1 MNPLPFGTA
10 DFLCES
16 VCAMKKK
23 YEINMTDGPLLRK
36 MISFAFPLMLSGMLQ
51 LLFNAVD
58 VIVVGKFVGDT
69 ALAAVGSTG
78 ALVNL
83 IIGLFMGLSVG
94 TNVLCAQGFG
104 SGREKDV
111 QETVHTSVL
120 ISLVF
125 GVVLGIFGFIFARVF
140 LEWMS
145 SPADVIDQA
154 TIYLKIYFLGMPVI
168 MLYNFAS
175 AALRAI
181 GDTKRPMYYLLAA
194 GVVNL
199 VMNLFFVLVVKIGV
213 AGVAIATVM
222 SQALSAGLVV
232 RCLMKEESMVHLD
245 LRKLRIHG
253 NKLKSIIRIG
263 LPAGIQGIVF
273 SISNVL
279 IQSSINSFMSSA
291 IAGNTAASNLESF
304 TGTAMNAFYQTNLN
318 VVSQNVG
325 AKKYDRI
332 WRCMFL
338 CIVMVSIT
346 GFVMGMG
353 FYTFGNFFL
362 RFYTDNEEVVRYGL
376 IRLSICSRFHLLAG
390 LMDCIVGGLR
400 GLGSSILPMIVS
412 LTGACVF
419 RIIWISTIFQ
429 QNHTLETLYASYP
442 ISWALTAAVHLLC
455 FIVIFRRVKA
465 KNAEKERLRAY

>member
-1 MNPLPFGTA
+1 
-10 DFLCES
+10 
-16 VCAMKKK
+16 MKKK

-36 MISFAFPLMLSGMLQ
+36 MIAFAFPLMLSGMLQ

-58 VIVVGKFVGDT
+58 VIVVGKCVGDT
-69 ALAAVGSTG
+69 ALAAVDSTG

-83 IIGLFMGLSVG
+83 IVGLFMGLSVG
-94 TNVLCAQGFG
+94 TNVLCAQGYG

-120 ISLVF
+120 ISLIF
-125 GVVLGIFGFIFARVF
+125 GVFLGIFGAVFARTF
-140 LEWMS
+140 LKWMS

-154 TIYLKIYFLGMPVI
+154 TIYLRIYFIGMPVI

-194 GVVNL
+194 GVINL
-199 VMNLFFVLVVKIGV
+199 LLNLFFVLVIGIGV
-213 AGVAIATVM
+213 AGVAIATVI
-222 SQALSAGLVV
+222 SQAVSAFLVV

-245 LRKLRIHG
+245 LKKLRVSRD
-253 NKLKSIIRIG
+253 KLGKIIKIG

-291 IAGNTAASNLESF
+291 VAGNTAASNLESF

-318 VVSQNVG
+318 VVSQNAG
-325 AKKYDRI
+325 ARKYDRI

-338 CIVMVSIT
+338 CIMMVSVV
-346 GFVMGMG
+346 GFIMG
-353 FYTFGNFFL
+353 FGFYSFGNFFL
-362 RFYTDNEEVVRYGL
+362 RFYTDSEEVVKYGL
-376 IRLSICSRFHLLAG
+376 IRLAICSRFHLLAG
-390 LMDCIVGGLR
+390 LMDCVVGGLR

-412 LTGACVF
+412 LSGACVF
-419 RIIWISTIFQ
+419 RIIWISTIFR
-429 QNHTLETLYASYP
+429 QNHTLNTLYASYP

-455 FIVIFRRVKA
+455 FILIFEHIKKR
-465 KNAEKERLRAY
+465 EEERDKIRAA

>member
-1 MNPLPFGTA
+1 
-10 DFLCES
+10 
-16 VCAMKKK
+16 MKKK

-36 MISFAFPLMLSGMLQ
+36 MITFAFPLMLSGMLQ

-58 VIVVGKFVGDT
+58 VIVVGKCVGDT

-94 TNVLCAQGFG
+94 TNVLCAQGYG

-120 ISLVF
+120 VSLIF
-125 GVVLGIFGFIFARVF
+125 GVVLGIFGFFFAQTF
-140 LEWMS
+140 LKWMA
-145 SPADVIDQA
+145 SPENVIDQA
-154 TIYLKIYFLGMPVI
+154 SLYLRIYFLGMPVI

-181 GDTKRPMYYLLAA
+181 GDTRRPMYYLLAA

-199 VMNLFFVLVVKIGV
+199 GLNLFFVLVVGIGV
-213 AGVAIATVM
+213 AGVAIATVV
-222 SQALSAGLVV
+222 SQALSAFLVV
-232 RCLMKEESMVHLD
+232 RCLMKEKSMVHLD
-245 LRKLRIHG
+245 LRKLRISKD
-253 NKLKSIIRIG
+253 KLGKIIRIG

-273 SISNVL
+273 SISNVM
-279 IQSSINSFMSSA
+279 IQSSINSFMSDA

-318 VVSQNVG
+318 VVSQNAG
-325 AKKYDRI
+325 ARKYDRI

-338 CIVMVSIT
+338 CILMVSIV
-346 GFVMGMG
+346 GAVMGLG
-353 FYTFGNFFL
+353 IYGLGNVLL
-362 RFYTDNEEVVRYGL
+362 RFYTDSESVVEYGL

-390 LMDCIVGGLR
+390 LMDCVVGGLR

-412 LTGACVF
+412 LSGACVF
-419 RIIWISTIFQ
+419 RIIWIQTVFRSH
-429 QNHTLETLYASYP
+429 HTLNTLYNSYP
-442 ISWALTAAVHLLC
+442 ISWALTAVVHFIC
-455 FIVIFRRVKA
+455 FLIIFRRFRRRE
-465 KNAEKERLRAY
+465 AEKERIRAA

>member
-1 MNPLPFGTA
+1 
-10 DFLCES
+10 
-16 VCAMKKK
+16 MKKK
-23 YEINMTDGPLLRK
+23 YEINMTDGPLFRK
-36 MISFAFPLMLSGMLQ
+36 MLAFAFPLMLSGMLQ

-94 TNVLCAQGFG
+94 TNVLCAQGYG
-104 SGREKDV
+104 SGREQDV
-111 QETVHTSVL
+111 QETVHTSVV
-120 ISLVF
+120 ISILF
-125 GVVLGIFGFIFARVF
+125 GVVLGAFGFIFARTF
-140 LEWMS
+140 LKWMS
-145 SPADVIDQA
+145 SPVNVIDQA
-154 TIYLKIYFLGMPVI
+154 TTYLKIYFLGMPVI

-181 GDTKRPMYYLLAA
+181 GDTKRPMYYLLIA
-194 GVVNL
+194 GVINL
-199 VMNLFFVLVVKIGV
+199 LLNLFLVLVVRIGV
-213 AGVAIATVM
+213 AGVAIATVI
-222 SQALSAGLVV
+222 SQAVSAGLVV
-232 RCLMKEESMVHLD
+232 RCLMKEKSMVHLE
-245 LRKLRIHG
+245 LRKLRITPD
-253 NKLKSIIRIG
+253 KLGKIIRIG
-263 LPAGIQGIVF
+263 LPAGIQGTVF

-279 IQSSINSFMSSA
+279 IQSSINSFMSGA

-338 CIVMVSIT
+338 CILMVSIV

-362 RFYTDNEEVVRYGL
+362 RFYTDNEIVVKYGL
-376 IRLSICSRFHLLAG
+376 VRLAICSRFHLLAG
-390 LMDCIVGGLR
+390 LMDCIVGGIR
-400 GLGSSILPMIVS
+400 GLGSSVLPMIVS
-412 LTGACVF
+412 LTGVCVF
-419 RIIWISTIFQ
+419 RIIWISTIFRQ
-429 QNHTLETLYASYP
+429 THTLKILYESYP
-442 ISWALTAAVHLLC
+442 ISWAMTAAVHLLC
-455 FIVIFRRVKA
+455 FIFLFYHVK
-465 KNAEKERLRAY
+465 KKEEERMKIRAA